1 MPGGGHAVEHPVLGD
16 VGDAQPPYVSL
27 ALPGDRAALDLDRA
41 GIGLIHVEEHL
52 HQLPLAVALDARD
65 AENLPFAHAEGDAAE
80 HLLAVLVLVV
90 HVGDGK
96 HRVGGGGRLLFDLE
110 HHVAPHHEAGDILL
124 GHIGGVE
131 DAIDLPARM
140 MVSRSVIC
148 LISLSLWEMKMI
160 VWPCSLK

>member
-1 MPGGGHAVEHPVLGD
+1 M
-16 VGDAQPPYVSL
+16 
-27 ALPGDRAALDLDRA
+27 
-41 GIGLIHVEEHL
+41 VEEHL

-131 DAIDLPARM
+131 DAHRLARAHDGEPVGNLLDLLELVGDEDDRVALLFKMNELAEELGRFLCCQNGGWAR
-140 MVSRSVIC
+140 RG
-148 LISLSLWEMKMI
+148 
-160 VWPCSLK
+160 